1 MAITTMTNENKIL
14 WHYTTMSGLKGIV
27 ENGNIHATNIRYL
40 NDSQEFD
47 FGLDYL
53 KKVILS
59 NEIDSQVENIPLN
72 EDMSL
77 LDHLITLRINYILS
91 CFRDDPSRSS
101 EYFVTSFSSNPDVL
115 SQWRAYGKEKV
126 GYSIKFDSASL
137 HYPSDPM
144 LTLIHKIEYV
154 NPADS
159 SIARA
164 FIDKTINDIKT
175 DDWHSMLLKTMPWLE
190 QNDRSEYQKMLLKMS
205 ELDDSHSVRMT
216 NMIDIIEETATFPT
230 KVDMNDV
237 DPVWYTAICTVD
249 FWCIAPSIKNVALT
263 WKHYSFS
270 EEDEYRLVYEFNESI
285 ATKLNLSAKKFREGK
300 TFLIPYIEIPYDFR
314 KNEIIQ
320 EVVVGPCPHP
330 DEAVSSIRQ
339 FLDQNINKNFTVN
352 NSKIPYRYW

>member
-1 MAITTMTNENKIL
+1 MAITIMNKENKSL
-14 WHYTTMSGLKGIV
+14 YHYTTMSGLKGIV
-27 ENGNIHATNIRYL
+27 ESGSIHATNIRYL
-40 NDSQEFD
+40 NDSQEFY

-53 KKVILS
+53 KKVILPS
-59 NEIDSQVENIPLN
+59 EIDFHVENIPLT

-77 LDHLITLRINYILS
+77 LDHLIILRINYILS
-91 CFRDDPSRSS
+91 CFRDDVSRSS
-101 EYFVTSFSSNPDVL
+101 GYFVTSFSGNPDVL

-126 GYSIKFDSASL
+126 GYSIKFDWAHL
-137 HYPSDPM
+137 FHPSDPM
-144 LTLIHKIEYV
+144 LTSIQKIEYV

-159 SIARA
+159 SIARE
-164 FIDKTINDIKT
+164 FIDKKINDIKK

-205 ELDDSHSVRMT
+205 ELDDSHSVVMT
-216 NMIDIIEETATFPT
+216 DMTVLIEETATFPT

-270 EEDEYRLVYEFNESI
+270 EEDEYRLVYEFDESI
-285 ATKLNLSAKKFREGK
+285 ATTLGLSPKKFREGK
-300 TFLIPYIEIPYDFR
+300 SFLIPYIEIPYDFK

-320 EVVVGPCPHP
+320 KVVVGPCPHP
-330 DEAVSSIRQ
+330 EEAVSSIRQ
-339 FLDQNINKNFTVN
+339 FLNQNINKNFTVD
-352 NSKIPYRYW
+352 NSKTPYRYW